1 MHADNI
7 AKFID
12 ELIEHEEN
20 FDWKFFTW
28 LRSAF
33 TTLCLM
39 EHIDSDTKICD
50 ALMIE
55 MYEDIGEHI
64 LAECDFKDF
73 DEFYNYMVED
83 II

>member
-20 FDWKFFTW
+20 FDWKFFIW

-50 ALMIE
+50 TLIIE